1 MISDVITAKNK
12 RYNHND
18 SYVTIDGKQVKVSK
32 IWYRL
37 HSNKQKNIK
46 VKTFY

>member
-1 MISDVITAKNK
+1 MISEVITAKNK

-18 SYVTIDGKQVKVSK
+18 PYVIIDNKQVKVSK